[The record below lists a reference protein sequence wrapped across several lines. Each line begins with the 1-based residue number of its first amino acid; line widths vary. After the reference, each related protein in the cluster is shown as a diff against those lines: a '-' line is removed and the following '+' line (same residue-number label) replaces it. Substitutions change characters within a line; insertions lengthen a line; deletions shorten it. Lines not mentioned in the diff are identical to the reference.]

1 MSSEDIEGFKK
12 KFNIRPDNFYLLG
25 HSLTAVKMKAE
36 GAKLLIRCLPSLPN
50 NVYLL
55 LSRNGRFID
64 ALKQYAR
71 EIGVEDRVIFTGDLD
86 NPHIAT
92 TVADIYTHI
101 TFGEGLPLALLEVM
115 KIGKPIIASKIGG
128 IPEAIRHPL
137 EGILVENKAEDI
149 IQRVEFLF
157 QNPKIRRKM
166 SVISRRAVEKR
177 FSWRKT
183 AFVLLKHF
191 SKKPDK

>member
-1 MSSEDIEGFKK
+1 M
-12 KFNIRPDNFYLLG
+12 
-25 HSLTAVKMKAE
+25 
-36 GAKLLIRCLPSLPN
+36 
-50 NVYLL
+50 
-55 LSRNGRFID
+55 
-64 ALKQYAR
+64 LKQYAR

-115 KIGKPIIASKIGG
+115 KIGKPLIASKIGG

>member
-1 MSSEDIEGFKK
+1 M
-12 KFNIRPDNFYLLG
+12 
-25 HSLTAVKMKAE
+25 
-36 GAKLLIRCLPSLPN
+36 LIRCLPSLPN